1 MLRPLALLVGAFL
14 TALSNAVPEGPL
26 ESLSVDDVQELLK
39 DWNLHNAFGEAFVAD
54 EVDGKTM
61 LYLHVD
67 DLQKEQ
73 HYPNARNFHARRLIA
88 ERDALAKGSKENV
101 DVSSGGVVRRGLKE
115 SSGASSGVAIRSNS
129 SCLSMGTTLDVSL
142 CRDGDSSLLCNSSFG
157 VSDTLDVAGDA
168 SFASELY
175 FVGSNG
181 GSVAL
186 SDLHGDVAAL
196 GDSLSD
202 LAAASA
208 TNAADIIVNAADIAG
223 NAALASTNA
232 ANITANNADIAVNMA
247 EIAALRA
254 KTDIAPTKLDQAK
267 KEAFC
272 SRINCCN
279 ENSEFVDDDTLHC
292 WSDQYASF
300 EEDPCSCTVK
310 FVEEVDKS
318 WSWHER
324 FGHSLCAVNPAGRQC
339 FAANRVFVSD
349 AHFCS
354 CGCRYCIDV
363 LGGQLF
369 SVHSAAAAAAIASHG
384 TASSSIFIGLHDY
397 HAEDDWRYSDGTPA
411 NWLGW
416 NTGEPND
423 SNGEDCAEIYPSV
436 SALNDID
443 CDYVYETRYASAC
456 TIMEPQKHSI
466 NLAMDEV
473 LQEARCRY
481 ANLHVSASQRPFRL
495 TVCSCMLCQAALTAA
510 MKSTSG

>member
-1 MLRPLALLVGAFL
+1 MLRPLALLVGASL
-14 TALSNAVPEGPL
+14 TALSHAVPEGPL

-324 FGHSLCAVNPAGRQC
+324 FGHSLCAVNPAGSVSRQTGYSSLMLT
-339 FAANRVFVSD
+339 FVPVGAD
-349 AHFCS
+349 
-354 CGCRYCIDV
+354 
-363 LGGQLF
+363 
-369 SVHSAAAAAAIASHG
+369 IASMYWEVNCFLC
-384 TASSSIFIGLHDY
+384 TARRQPLLLRVTVQLH
-397 HAEDDWRYSDGTPA
+397 HRYSSACMTIMRKMIGDIRTVRQRTGWAGT
-411 NWLGW
+411 LGSQMIQ
-416 NTGEPND
+416 T
-423 SNGEDCAEIYPSV
+423 AKTAQKYTRV
-436 SALNDID
+436 SA
-443 CDYVYETRYASAC
+443 
-456 TIMEPQKHSI
+456 P
-466 NLAMDEV
+466 
-473 LQEARCRY
+473 
-481 ANLHVSASQRPFRL
+481 
-495 TVCSCMLCQAALTAA
+495 
-510 MKSTSG
+510 